1 MNKWFFI
8 HLKLYNYIFIGKYFL
23 HLIIGFKIDSFTREM
38 FFHNVDLYLYSVLHF
53 KEKKKRIQTSRKHM
67 IELGDYSWFF
77 FGGGREGNS
86 NWVDYGE
93 GDSVK
98 DAHGEG

>member
-1 MNKWFFI
+1 
-8 HLKLYNYIFIGKYFL
+8 
-23 HLIIGFKIDSFTREM
+23 M

-77 FGGGREGNS
+77 WGGVGKGFQTELIMGKGTVSRMRMGK
-86 NWVDYGE
+86 VRG
-93 GDSVK
+93 GIRT
-98 DAHGEG
+98 